1 MIKNLG
7 QVAAIYIGDLAP
19 INKTII
25 WVNPNIVPYSFNVWD
40 GNAWVPIA
48 ERSWVANFVDG
59 WLLSLQA
66 NTEATDGDYL
76 LLNKD
81 GVNYKMTVKDFVSS
95 AVGNPLDF
103 KGVIRVASDFPD
115 PSTLRAGD
123 MYVVLTGNP
132 DVTVTDPHTGA
143 TFGDTEKIVWDAIT
157 NSWESLGK
165 IEIQVDLGTVY
176 TGTTVEITSS
186 AGESAII
193 SSATTSTA
201 GILTALYYGYL
212 VSLTNGSVIPGTA
225 STNTAA
231 HKHNYDDI
239 VDRLISQQTT
249 GTDTRNPMSQD
260 AITKQ
265 LALKFDKDHVLQ
277 TTGSNKDYVM
287 SQYITTIELEKR
299 LLLSGGTMTGAI
311 QFSGAFGITDLNGN
325 GMLYR
330 DTSGVVQVGNSSS
343 GATINSTDSD
353 IIHKVAGDSN
363 AYRVWDEHNLPQPK
377 FGYGFELLQEAG
389 PNLAIDLNTVFNS
402 TSGGV
407 VRNYNSPTSWV
418 NAPSGA
424 SYGLAFQFGVRR
436 GSYGASAHTSLI
448 PQLFFDIDGASAT
461 SQTGDMWFRVN
472 GNDTWEGIEW
482 KRVLTNIDLDDINAE
497 LQDIRDKYLPLTA
510 GSGRPLSGRLYAVNG
525 IALNSANNITLRSA
539 SDSDSLVVGTG
550 TSMLYLGAA
559 STVLR
564 INPSTLSEGLSV
576 PALYQWHANSGSNW
590 ANHEFG
596 NLVSHGTGSFAGDVT
611 VSGYLYV
618 DDTSATEALIRFRL
632 NDVDKGA
639 VGYSTTL
646 NGTYIYDYATKKYL
660 YTSGG
665 NVYIGDTSSS
675 QQLATQTWA
684 NTQLAK
690 YMPLSGGTFTG
701 HVVMNNNYIYGVN
714 EENGAILQFYQGRT
728 VLGSVGASTTAAT
741 HIRSKTGHATIGTTT
756 SVLYDIYDSGNF
768 VAGTDYVVPSTLN
781 SYLPLSAGSGKA
793 LTGALYA
800 PNRIILSENANNT
813 FIGNA
818 SGYPWINSYGNEM
831 VIGGSTQMT
840 VNYRTPTSAA
850 IPTSWVWRAGTS
862 SSLADF
868 TIGDL
873 STTDIS
879 NSGNLSNDGTA
890 NIAGLITAQSGVQ
903 IGTTSNIG
911 WYLGNGR
918 VSAGSS
924 GANGVNVGNLLIS
937 NAWVDSAKVPTNGV
951 YSKGSVISEDS
962 FVVGYDHNL
971 TDGQWG
977 YTFNYNNESRSGVG
991 TLYSSG
997 NIVVYSNMRPR
1008 KNAAGWEWSGI
1019 TGKGIALQLNKT
1031 EGTVDLLYNNSTSS
1045 TIGSAV
1051 IPTTY
1056 TLATQD
1062 WVNDQLAGSGGSINF
1077 STSGSGTGYLVTGA
1091 SGNTITGRRLT
1102 VNDINNFANP
1112 RFDDN
1117 LYLNVAGSG
1126 TTGNWA
1132 RGFYIA
1138 NKEGD
1143 TDYVTFGAY
1152 GAGSTTRYAYVIA
1165 GGQAYNDAEIL
1176 RVYPTNITFGGRP
1189 LAIWG
1194 DTTATS
1200 YDTYKL
1206 YRKDFAINGTNS
1218 KMITNAPYSSSF
1230 SIFAPTTA
1238 GTSGQ
1243 ILQSKGSGDAPSWVN
1258 QSSIYA
1264 GALYGEYPVSQGS
1277 PSASYIPNNR
1287 AKVFMAKSS
1296 MTTSGSWVAWL
1307 GMNPYSGSDINR
1319 VAAIGVTMDSSS
1331 PTAYI
1336 ATALE
1341 SGTTNNAGWTV
1352 AALATQTWVNSNER
1366 VYSIAQTDPDTVVL
1380 QYSKGGDIYEVS
1392 NITIN
1397 NVASATTASKLGSS
1411 NVGSSTK
1418 PIYLNAGTPTV
1429 CGNSLAVSITGNA
1442 ASATTAS
1449 NSTKWNG
1456 YTISV
1461 SDTAPASGTSSTV
1474 ITFVTE

>member
-25 WVNPNIVPYSFNVWD
+25 WVNPNVVPYSFNVWD

-48 ERSWVANFVDG
+48 ERSWVADFVDG

-143 TFGDTEKIVWDAIT
+143 TFGDTEKIVWDAVT

-193 SSATTSTA
+193 NSATTSTA

-363 AYRVWDEHNLPQPK
+363 AYKVWDEHNLPQPK
-377 FGYGFELLQEAG
+377 FGYGFELLQSAG
-389 PNLAIDLNTVFNS
+389 AQLTIDLNTVFNS
-402 TSGGV
+402 TTGGV

-424 SYGLAFQFGVRR
+424 SYGSVFQLGVRSD
-436 GSYGASAHTSLI
+436 SYSAKPITALI
-448 PQLFFDIDGASAT
+448 PQLFFDIDGENAT

-510 GSGRPLSGRLYAVNG
+510 GSGKPLSGRLYAVNG
-525 IALNSANNITLRSA
+525 IALNSANNIVLRSA
-539 SDSDSLVVGTG
+539 NSSDSLLMGTG
-550 TSMLYLGAA
+550 TSTLYIGAA
-559 STVLR
+559 STILS
-564 INPSTLSEGLSV
+564 INPGALIENYSV
-576 PALYQWHANSGSNW
+576 PALYQWHANSSSNW

-596 NLVSHGTGSFAGDVT
+596 NLVSHGTGSFADDVT

-618 DDTSATEALIRFRL
+618 DDTTATEALIRFRL
-632 NDVDKGA
+632 NDVNKGA

-646 NGTYIYDYATKKYL
+646 NGTYIYDYATRKYL

-665 NVYIGDTSSS
+665 NVYIGNTSSS

-701 HVVMNNNYIYGVN
+701 HVVLNNHYIYGV
-714 EENGAILQFYQGRT
+714 
-728 VLGSVGASTTAAT
+728 
-741 HIRSKTGHATIGTTT
+741 
-756 SVLYDIYDSGNF
+756 
-768 VAGTDYVVPSTLN
+768 
-781 SYLPLSAGSGKA
+781 
-793 LTGALYA
+793 
-800 PNRIILSENANNT
+800 
-813 FIGNA
+813 
-818 SGYPWINSYGNEM
+818 
-831 VIGGSTQMT
+831 
-840 VNYRTPTSAA
+840 
-850 IPTSWVWRAGTS
+850 
-862 SSLADF
+862 
-868 TIGDL
+868 
-873 STTDIS
+873 
-879 NSGNLSNDGTA
+879 
-890 NIAGLITAQSGVQ
+890 
-903 IGTTSNIG
+903 
-911 WYLGNGR
+911 
-918 VSAGSS
+918 
-924 GANGVNVGNLLIS
+924 
-937 NAWVDSAKVPTNGV
+937 
-951 YSKGSVISEDS
+951 
-962 FVVGYDHNL
+962 
-971 TDGQWG
+971 
-977 YTFNYNNESRSGVG
+977 
-991 TLYSSG
+991 
-997 NIVVYSNMRPR
+997 
-1008 KNAAGWEWSGI
+1008 
-1019 TGKGIALQLNKT
+1019 
-1031 EGTVDLLYNNSTSS
+1031 
-1045 TIGSAV
+1045 
-1051 IPTTY
+1051 
-1056 TLATQD
+1056 
-1062 WVNDQLAGSGGSINF
+1062 
-1077 STSGSGTGYLVTGA
+1077 
-1091 SGNTITGRRLT
+1091 
-1102 VNDINNFANP
+1102 
-1112 RFDDN
+1112 
-1117 LYLNVAGSG
+1117 
-1126 TTGNWA
+1126 
-1132 RGFYIA
+1132 
-1138 NKEGD
+1138 
-1143 TDYVTFGAY
+1143 
-1152 GAGSTTRYAYVIA
+1152 
-1165 GGQAYNDAEIL
+1165 
-1176 RVYPTNITFGGRP
+1176 
-1189 LAIWG
+1189 
-1194 DTTATS
+1194 
-1200 YDTYKL
+1200 
-1206 YRKDFAINGTNS
+1206 
-1218 KMITNAPYSSSF
+1218 
-1230 SIFAPTTA
+1230 
-1238 GTSGQ
+1238 
-1243 ILQSKGSGDAPSWVN
+1243 
-1258 QSSIYA
+1258 
-1264 GALYGEYPVSQGS
+1264 
-1277 PSASYIPNNR
+1277 
-1287 AKVFMAKSS
+1287 
-1296 MTTSGSWVAWL
+1296 
-1307 GMNPYSGSDINR
+1307 
-1319 VAAIGVTMDSSS
+1319 
-1331 PTAYI
+1331 
-1336 ATALE
+1336 
-1341 SGTTNNAGWTV
+1341 
-1352 AALATQTWVNSNER
+1352 
-1366 VYSIAQTDPDTVVL
+1366 
-1380 QYSKGGDIYEVS
+1380 
-1392 NITIN
+1392 
-1397 NVASATTASKLGSS
+1397 
-1411 NVGSSTK
+1411 
-1418 PIYLNAGTPTV
+1418 
-1429 CGNSLAVSITGNA
+1429 
-1442 ASATTAS
+1442 
-1449 NSTKWNG
+1449 
-1456 YTISV
+1456 
-1461 SDTAPASGTSSTV
+1461 
-1474 ITFVTE
+1474 